1 MTLTTKSVCDL
12 MEAIVDRAKEDY
24 FKARK
29 KHDVYA
35 VRAIIKD
42 IEGGV
47 IGTALGDI
55 SPEELIMRWEREYNN
70 KKKIKKSL

>member
-1 MTLTTKSVCDL
+1 MTLTTKAVCDL

-24 FKARK
+24 EQARK

-55 SPEELIMRWEREYNN
+55 SPEDLIARWEREYNS